1 MSLIIMCGLP
11 SAGKSTVVD
20 LFKTQGDVLLR
31 PEDWAPQNL
40 HTLGEEAEKEYRIQ
54 CWKMAIEKAAD
65 AVSEFGFDRRII
77 LDCVNAKFFSLA
89 SIIGKAKTNK
99 HRVVLVFVTARVAIC
114 EERSGLSHD
123 IFDGYVDNLKD
134 SIPRYKQACDDVIV
148 IKNDG
153 SKNDLDEAV
162 KSILPRLICK
172 NG

>member
-1 MSLIIMCGLP
+1 MFVIMCGLP

-99 HRVVLVFVTARVAIC
+99 HRVVLVFVTARVARC

-123 IFDGYVDNLKD
+123 VFDAYVDNLKD
-134 SIPRYKQACDDVIV
+134 SIPRYKQACDDIIV
-148 IKNDG
+148 VSNDG
-153 SKNDLDEAV
+153 TKSELECAV
-162 KSILPRLICK
+162 KTISLRLQPH
-172 NG
+172 

>member
-1 MSLIIMCGLP
+1 MLVILCGLP

-65 AVSEFGFDRRII
+65 AVSEFGLDRRII
-77 LDCVNAKFFSLA
+77 LDCVNAKFFLLA

-99 HRVVLVFVTARVAIC
+99 HRVVLVFVTARVARC

-123 IFDGYVDNLKD
+123 VFDAYVDNLKD
-134 SIPRYKQACDDVIV
+134 SIPRYKQACDDIIV
-148 IKNDG
+148 IN
-153 SKNDLDEAV
+153 NDLTKDELASALKQV
-162 KSILPRLICK
+162 
-172 NG
+172 